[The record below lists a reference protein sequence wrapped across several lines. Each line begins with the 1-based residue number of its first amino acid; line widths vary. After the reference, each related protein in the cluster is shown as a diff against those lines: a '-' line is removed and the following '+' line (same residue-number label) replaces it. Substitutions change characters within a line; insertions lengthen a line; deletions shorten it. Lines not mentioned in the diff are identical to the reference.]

1 MEVGCGDMA
10 TSLGDPGDATREGT
24 RTPSKRGHLMS
35 TTTARIGFVGLG
47 HMGGNMASRLLD
59 AGYPVYGA
67 DRNQEQH
74 KTLEHDGLLWRKTP
88 RDVAK
93 AADIVI
99 TSLPDDGVLD
109 EVASGPDG
117 MLAGLSAGK
126 IWIDM
131 STVSPGA
138 SRKLA
143 ARVHSRGASLL
154 DAPVSGSVPQ
164 VKTGTL
170 TIMVGGDEVA
180 YGRVKPVLRTLG
192 TPTYIGDHGQG
203 LSLKLAIN
211 ISLAVQMLAFAEG
224 LLLAERSGIDR
235 RLAVKVM
242 TQSPIGSPMLK
253 ARAALVLDLPDEAWF
268 DVGFMQKDL
277 QLALGV
283 AADAQIPLPSTVV
296 ADELLS
302 AARTRGYEHR
312 DIAVLY
318 QVLSDLA
325 AARLS
330 SNSTPVET

>member
-1 MEVGCGDMA
+1 
-10 TSLGDPGDATREGT
+10 
-24 RTPSKRGHLMS
+24 MS
-35 TTTARIGFVGLG
+35 TTMRIGFVGLG
-47 HMGGNMASRLLD
+47 NMGGNMAERLLH
-59 AGYPVYGA
+59 AAYPVYGT

-74 KTLEHDGLLWRKTP
+74 KALEQQGLLWRKTP
-88 RDVAK
+88 REVAK
-93 AADIVI
+93 AADIVF

-109 EVASGPDG
+109 VVASGPDG
-117 MLAGLSAGK
+117 ILAGLAPGE

-143 ARVHSRGASLL
+143 AQVHALGASLL

-170 TIMVGGDEVA
+170 TIMVGGDEAV
-180 YGRVKPVLRTLG
+180 YGRVKPILRALG

-224 LLLAERSGIDR
+224 LLLAERAGIDR
-235 RLAVKVM
+235 RLAAKVM
-242 TQSPIGSPMLK
+242 AQSPIGSPMLK

-268 DVGFMQKDL
+268 DVDFMQKDL
-277 QLALGV
+277 RLALGV
-283 AADAQIPLPSTVV
+283 AADEQISLPSTVV

-302 AARTRGYEHR
+302 AARAGGYGHR

-318 QVLSDLA
+318 QVLTDLA
-325 AARLS
+325 AAQSRGS
-330 SNSTPVET
+330 SSPAIV